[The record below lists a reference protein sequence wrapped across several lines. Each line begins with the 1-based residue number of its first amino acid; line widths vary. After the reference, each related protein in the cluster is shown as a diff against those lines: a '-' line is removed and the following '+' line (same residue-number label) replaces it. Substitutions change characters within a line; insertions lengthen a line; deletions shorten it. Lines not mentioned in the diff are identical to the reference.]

1 MLNEEIQTSWKIL
14 APMKQAP
21 SITIY
26 PMTKASRIRVCAP
39 RLHFFSALLITWLLH
54 AHSTTAAESHWAE
67 RLAFWSWGDL
77 QTLDASIL
85 DHTQRLQALPEI
97 ALINSCI
104 RVGLKTG
111 YSTEEDVR
119 WMEITLRE
127 AAPVDAVILVPP
139 LAKAA
144 KAVVAGYGF
153 PVRFRLEVFDDAGA
167 AHVVLDHTSQD
178 FPNPGCQPVIARFAP
193 RQVRRVRLTAI
204 EPWSIDGPEVLALA
218 EMLVL
223 SGSRNLAIDATVSSS
238 SSRNAPRAWMRANL
252 NDMVTPLGLPIQPGP
267 GGKKGFHSTPTSTKS
282 EKKWL
287 TLTLP
292 EITTIDEVRL
302 VPVHLKEVPLWYDYG
317 FPKLYTVET
326 ATKEDFSDAVT
337 LLDVTDEFQPSP
349 GMNFVCIPARHT
361 RAKFIRI
368 TTKELWYRKNDYAF
382 ALAEMQVFHG
392 QENIAPQGSFTSSDT
407 LMGEDAVGWG
417 LDALNDGLTA
427 DGRLISLPEWFSQ
440 LETRQT
446 LEVENKQL
454 QSRRTALA
462 EHAQRQ
468 LVYGSLGSVCFII
481 LIAGGLLWKQQLQRK
496 RDTQRLHDKIAR
508 DLHDEIGSNLASI
521 TLICSMANQPDATLE
536 SLKSELTEIER
547 VAAGT
552 ADSMRDMVDLI
563 STRRKAASQDDWVD
577 VLQRLTERLL
587 RGIRLDCAL
596 PASPL
601 TMEPD
606 IETRR
611 EIYLFCKEVLNNIS
625 KHAGATHVRFHLI
638 PGTHGLRIEIQDNGA
653 GFNTSATFSG
663 HGLGNLR
670 ERAAAMH
677 AAFDLTSTP
686 GHGTLI
692 VLDLPLTHRW
702 VRATARELSPP
713 AL

>member
-1 MLNEEIQTSWKIL
+1 
-14 APMKQAP
+14 MKQVHSVTAHR
-21 SITIY
+21 
-26 PMTKASRIRVCAP
+26 MHMASRGLVCAATV
-39 RLHFFSALLITWLLH
+39 LLALLLQMP
-54 AHSTTAAESHWAE
+54 ASFAADSHWAE

-77 QTLDASIL
+77 QSLDASIQ
-85 DHTQRLQALPEI
+85 DRTQRLRPLSEI

-104 RVGLKTG
+104 RIGLKTG

-127 AAPVDAVILVPP
+127 AAKVDAVVLVPP

-153 PVRFRLEVFDDAGA
+153 PVRFKLEVFDDAGV
-167 AHVVLDHTSQD
+167 AHVVLDHTSQN

-193 RQVRRVRLTAI
+193 RQVRRVRITAV

-218 EMLVL
+218 EMLLL

-267 GGKKGFHSTPTSTKS
+267 GGKKGFHSTPTSIKS

-292 EITTIDEVRL
+292 EITTVDEIRL

-317 FPKLYTVET
+317 FPKLYTVEA
-326 ATKEDFSDAVT
+326 ATREDFSDAVT

-368 TTKELWYRKNDYAF
+368 TARELWYRKNDYAF

-392 QENIAPQGSFTSSDT
+392 QDNIAPQGRFTSSDT
-407 LMGEDAVGWG
+407 LTGEEAASWG

-427 DGRLISLPEWFSQ
+427 DGRLISLTEWFSQ

-446 LEVENKQL
+446 LENEEKKL
-454 QSRRTALA
+454 QSRRTTLA
-462 EHAQRQ
+462 ERAQRQ
-468 LVYGSLGSVCFII
+468 LVYGSLGSVGGIT
-481 LIAGGLLWKQQLQRK
+481 LLAGGLLWRQQRQRK
-496 RDTQRLHDKIAR
+496 RDSQRLHDKIAR

-521 TLICSMANQPDATLE
+521 TLICSMANQPDATLD
-536 SLKSELTEIER
+536 SLKAELTEIER

-563 STRRKAASQDDWVD
+563 RTRHTAASRDDWVD
-577 VLQRLTERLL
+577 VLQRLTDRLL
-587 RGIRLDCAL
+587 RGTQLDCAL

-601 TMEPD
+601 IMEPD

-638 PGTHGLRIEIQDNGA
+638 PAAHGLRIEIQDNGS
-653 GFNTSATFSG
+653 GFDTSSSFSG

-670 ERAAAMH
+670 ERASAMH
-677 AAFDLTSTP
+677 GSLDLASTP
-686 GHGTLI
+686 GHGTRI

-702 VRATARELSPP
+702 VRATARPPSPP

>member
-1 MLNEEIQTSWKIL
+1 MQKVPL
-14 APMKQAP
+14 
-21 SITIY
+21 ITIHR
-26 PMTKASRIRVCAP
+26 MRTASRGRAFTWP
-39 RLHFFSALLITWLLH
+39 LHLLTVLLLAFFMHPSH
-54 AHSTTAAESHWAE
+54 AAAADSHWAE
-67 RLAFWSWGDL
+67 RLAFWSWRDL

-111 YSTEEDVR
+111 YSTDENVR

-127 AAPVDAVILVPP
+127 AAPVDSIVLIPP

-144 KAVVAGYGF
+144 KSVVSGYGF
-153 PVRFRLEVFDDAGA
+153 PVRFKLEVFDDAGT
-167 AHVVLDHTSQD
+167 AHVVLDHTTQD

-193 RQVRRVRLTAI
+193 RQVRRVRFTAT
-204 EPWSIDGPEVLALA
+204 EPWSVDGPEILALA

-223 SGSRNLAIDATVSSS
+223 SGPRNLAIDATVSSS
-238 SSRNAPRAWMRANL
+238 STRNAPRAWVRANL
-252 NDMVTPLGLPIQPGP
+252 NDMVTPLGLPIQPQA
-267 GGKKGFHSTPTSTKS
+267 GGKKGFHSTPSTTKS

-287 TLTLP
+287 TFTLP
-292 EITTIDEVRL
+292 EITSVDEIRL
-302 VPVHLKEVPLWYDYG
+302 VPVRLHQVPLWYDYG
-317 FPKLYTVET
+317 FPKLYTVEA

-337 LLDVTDEFQPSP
+337 LLDVADEFQPSP
-349 GMNFVCIPARHT
+349 GMNFVCIPARHIQA
-361 RAKFIRI
+361 RFIRV
-368 TTKELWYRKNDYAF
+368 TARELWYRKNDYVF
-382 ALAEMQVFHG
+382 ALAEMQVFRGH
-392 QENIAPQGSFTSSDT
+392 ENIAPFGSFTSGDT
-407 LMGEDAVGWG
+407 LSGEDSAGWG

-427 DGRLISLPEWFSQ
+427 DGRLLSLPEWFSK
-440 LETRQT
+440 LELRKT
-446 LEVENKQL
+446 LEDEKKQL
-454 QSRRTALA
+454 QSKRLALA
-462 EHAQRQ
+462 ERGQRQ
-468 LVYGSLGSVCFII
+468 LVYGSIGSVGGIT
-481 LIAGGLLWKQQLQRK
+481 LLAGCLLWRQQRQRR

-521 TLICSMANQPDATLE
+521 TLICSMANQPDATLD
-536 SLKSELTEIER
+536 SLRAELSEIQL
-547 VAAGT
+547 VASGT

-563 STRRKAASQDDWVD
+563 STRRTPASHEWVD

-587 RGIRLDCAL
+587 RGVQLDCAL

-601 TMEPD
+601 IMEPD

-625 KHAGATHVRFHLI
+625 KHARATHVRFHLI
-638 PGTHGLRIEIQDNGA
+638 PSPRGLRIEIHDNGA
-653 GFNTSATFSG
+653 GFDTSAPSSG

-677 AAFDLTSTP
+677 GTLDLTSAP
-686 GHGTLI
+686 GHGTRF

-702 VRATARELSPP
+702 ARATAKEFATHTPHEI
-713 AL
+713 